1 MKKILGKRGQSIIL
15 LIVLGLLLIHGYLL
29 GQQPVGVGQPMPDFT
44 LMSAQGDEISLS
56 QFKGR
61 NVMLMFPRG
70 RVGDH
75 WCQICHYQYAEL
87 ADLEKENQIREKYN
101 LEILYVLPY
110 AKEEVD
116 EWVEIFPHQMDVIEG
131 WKNPPNPDK
140 LSPGRKAWMERAR
153 AYFPKKFVFDKQN
166 IPTAFPVLIDADQK
180 VSKDLGLF
188 TMYWDRS
195 YVEQNIS
202 TIYIID
208 AEGIVQ
214 FKYHSQNTFDRPG
227 MDYLVKVLDRMLD

>member
-1 MKKILGKRGQSIIL
+1 MKILLGKRDKFIISSVVL
-15 LIVLGLLLIHGYLL
+15 LVFLIQGCLL

-44 LMSAQGDEISLS
+44 LMSNQGEEVSLS

-75 WCQICHYQYAEL
+75 WCQICHYQYAAL
-87 ADLEKENQIREKYN
+87 ADLEKEEQIREKYD

-110 AKEEVD
+110 TKEEVD
-116 EWVEIFPHQMDVIEG
+116 EWVEIFPHQMEVIER
-131 WKNPPNPDK
+131 WKNPPNPDE
-140 LSPGRKAWMERAR
+140 LSPGMKAWMERAR
-153 AYFPKKFVFDKQN
+153 SFFPKKFVFDEQS
-166 IPTAFPVLIDADQK
+166 IPTAFPVLIDADRK

-188 TMYWDRS
+188 TMTWDRS

-202 TIYIID
+202 TVYIID
-208 AEGIVQ
+208 RKGIVQ
-214 FKYHSQNTFDRPG
+214 FKYHSQNTLDRPG

>member
-1 MKKILGKRGQSIIL
+1 MKKTEGKQKTSVIP
-15 LIVLGLLLIHGYLL
+15 LIVLGLLFIHGQLF
-29 GQQPVGVGQPMPDFT
+29 GQQPVGVGQPMPDFS
-44 LMSAQGDEISLS
+44 LMSNQGDEVNLS
-56 QFKGR
+56 QFKGT

-87 ADLEKENQIREKYN
+87 AELEKEKQIREKYD
-101 LEILYVLPY
+101 LEILFVLPY
-110 AKEEVD
+110 SKGEVD
-116 EWVEIFPHQMDVIEG
+116 EWVEIFPHQMEVIER
-131 WKNPPNPDK
+131 WKNPPNPDE

-153 AYFPKKFVFDKQN
+153 AYFPKKFVFDEEN
-166 IPTAFPVLIDADQK
+166 IPTAFPVLIDADRK

-188 TMYWDRS
+188 TMHWDRS

-208 AEGIVQ
+208 EKGVVQ
-214 FKYHSQNTFDRPG
+214 FKYHSQNTFDRPD